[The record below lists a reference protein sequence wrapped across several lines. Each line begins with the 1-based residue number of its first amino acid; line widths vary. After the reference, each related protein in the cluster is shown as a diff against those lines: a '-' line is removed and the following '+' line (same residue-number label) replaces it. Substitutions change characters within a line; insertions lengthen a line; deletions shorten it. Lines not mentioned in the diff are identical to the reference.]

1 MPLNYAKWD
10 SVELSNDSDLEC
22 PPAINKEKNAPP
34 KHCQTHQQH
43 ECRKAEDKAFK
54 WTGKLNG
61 INIKQ
66 LQQLLTNIDK
76 KGVIHLREASAKLLA
91 RGQGD
96 SARTALFRYID
107 DTLHRIKD
115 LRPANQHASAV
126 EQLQYH
132 LAELVDRERQHKI
145 ELEKQETVAH
155 EQPPC
160 GHAHEEFDVSQCPKS
175 GAPFT
180 APTSQLNSTKKDKST
195 GKDEPNKKDGPTK
208 KDGKSTAKSK
218 LTETTDKEKS
228 TEKVK
233 TMKSVLLPGI
243 KSAKKPQTKLNINP
257 SPSKR
262 PKPPSPI
269 NPSTSPESAA
279 TPSNRNCN
287 EVKQRRVAP
296 LPATKPDE
304 TGQYESSSCHQC
316 RVKTTRPKMICDQS
330 QNPSCVV
337 RVCYTCLMRPVYN
350 NIPELRPPLLEFKPG
365 GKMLCVKCRGVCPC
379 ASCRRIRFENEKP
392 QRGFGSSVKR
402 FYVPIPTIDKSQP
415 CNLSTTT
422 VPRKSNRLMQSE
434 PNPPSTTSVHRSNR
448 PIQSTQ
454 SSSSIANLPELV
466 DPLASQTLV
475 CNTCPGETHDPLEC
489 ILNIQ
494 QRCLMLSQESGL
506 QLSTSTALE
515 IKDDP
520 TGAPAPQPLS
530 NRQQRFRAHKA
541 EKQRQKRLASNVT
554 YAGQPYITAHV
565 CRKADPTTPIRL
577 FRKSFVA
584 WTNNSRKNIA
594 AVVKFHPFNTMEDS
608 LKAQFQYLSQH
619 LIQQSKFQNPNK
631 INSAAYAGSMYSLGW
646 RKAFEAETTIGVPG
660 ISEKVSFDRIG
671 YEDLQT
677 NVPIINEFI
686 GKGFQLLSEPLY
698 NEVKEHFQPLEA
710 PGLAPHFFTDPDGF
724 TCHLSYTFRHFANTP
739 HEDDDA
745 SPYSFAMWLP
755 IDQNSGDLIEEDLN
769 DSKVW
774 SNAHGRPTL
783 SVI

>member
-10 SVELSNDSDLEC
+10 SVEMSNDSDLEC
-22 PPAINKEKNAPP
+22 PPSIDEEKNAPA

-43 ECRKAEDKAFK
+43 ECRKAEDEAFK

-61 INIKQ
+61 IDIKQ

-76 KGVIHLREASAKLLA
+76 KGVIHLREAAAKLLA
-91 RGQGD
+91 QGHGKSSLRKD
-96 SARTALFRYID
+96 STSTALFRYID

-115 LRPANQHASAV
+115 LRPADQRKSAV

-132 LAELVDRERQHKI
+132 LAELVDCERQRKI
-145 ELEKQETVAH
+145 ELEKQETVAR

-160 GHAHEEFDVSQCPKS
+160 GHAHEEFDVSRCSKS

-180 APTSQLNSTKKDKST
+180 APTSQLNSTEKDKST
-195 GKDEPNKKDGPTK
+195 GKDKPNKKDEPTK

-218 LTETTDKEKS
+218 LMETTEKEKS

-233 TMKSVLLPGI
+233 T
-243 KSAKKPQTKLNINP
+243 TC
-257 SPSKR
+257 SKR

-269 NPSTSPESAA
+269 NPSTSPESPA
-279 TPSNRNCN
+279 TPFNRNRN
-287 EVKQRRVAP
+287 EVKRRRVAP

-350 NIPELRPPLLEFKPG
+350 NIPELRPPLLEFIPG

-379 ASCRRIRFENEKP
+379 ASCRRIRFEIEKP

-402 FYVPIPTIDKSQP
+402 FYDPIPTIHNSQP
-415 CNLSTTT
+415 SKLSTTT
-422 VPRKSNRLMQSE
+422 LPRKSNRPMQSE
-434 PNPPSTTSVHRSNR
+434 SNPPPATSVHRSNR

-454 SSSSIANLPELV
+454 SSSSITNLPELV

-520 TGAPAPQPLS
+520 MGVPAPQPLS

-584 WTNNSRKNIA
+584 WTNNSRKKIA

-677 NVPIINEFI
+677 NVPTINEFI
-686 GKGFQLLSEPLY
+686 GKRFQLLSEPLY

-724 TCHLSYTFRHFANTP
+724 TCHLSYTFRQFANTP
-739 HEDDDA
+739 HKDDDA

-774 SNAHGRPTL
+774 SNAHGKPTL